1 MKQGSTEQGGKSGY
15 KLATLSNVASSPET
29 VRFAPKSKGSANY
42 WQAEGRLF
50 KFTRG
55 KRTNG
60 ATVKEDADYSC
71 RISFGNRREQFQLHT
86 ANKAEAATK
95 AASIYRDVAGKG
107 WEDALRIHKPKAIPK
122 VEMLSPATVGSLI
135 SASMRLSSARRESLE
150 TYAKA
155 LRRIAVGVLG
165 ISGGKK
171 FDAFKGGR
179 AAWLEKIDAKPI
191 SELTPAAV
199 LAWRNKYMKAA
210 RTPEERGRAAVTVNS
225 LVRNAKALLS
235 KKVRAFIEQEMQLPS
250 PLFFEGVSAEPEP
263 SLRYRSKIDAG
274 SILQAAQSE
283 LAAQDTEAFKL
294 LLLTLVCGLRRSE
307 ADTLMWNQ
315 FDFGKRLLVIEDTE
329 HKRLK
334 SKDSAGEI
342 DLDPELCALFQGF
355 MAKAKSQ
362 FVLEPS
368 KRIRVATMQE
378 RETRGYRCEP
388 THRSLLA
395 WLRQQGVNGIRPM
408 HTLRKEIGAVIAS
421 RDGIWKAS
429 RYLRHSDIRITSKL
443 YADKKIPVTAGLG
456 GLLAP
461 AVDNVVAA
469 EFGARSAAGAD
480 TLVGGKK
487 KGSTQSAP
495 I

>member
-1 MKQGSTEQGGKSGY
+1 MKQESTKQGRKSGY
-15 KLATLSNVASSPET
+15 KLATLSNAANSSEK

-71 RISFGNRREQFQLHT
+71 RLSFGNRREQFQLHT
-86 ANKAEAATK
+86 ANKAEAANK

-107 WEDALRIHKPKAIPK
+107 WEEALRIHKPKAIPK
-122 VEMLSPATVGSLI
+122 SESLPPATVGGLI
-135 SASMRLSSARRESLE
+135 AASMRLSSARPESLE
-150 TYAKA
+150 AYAKA
-155 LRRIAVGVLG
+155 LRRIAAGVFE
-165 ISGGKK
+165 ITDGKK

-179 AAWLEKIDAKPI
+179 AEWLEKIDTKPLAH
-191 SELTPAAV
+191 LTPSAV
-199 LAWRNKYMKAA
+199 LAWRNKFMKAA
-210 RTPEERGRAAVTVNS
+210 RTPEARGRAAVTVNS
-225 LVRNAKALLS
+225 LLRNAKALLS
-235 KKVRAFIEQEMQLPS
+235 KKVRPFIEQEMQLPS
-250 PLFFEGVSAEPEP
+250 PLFFEGVCTEPEP
-263 SLRYRSKIDAG
+263 SLRYRSKIDAEA
-274 SILQAAQSE
+274 ILRAAQSE
-283 LAAQDTEAFKL
+283 LETQDTEAFKL

-307 ADTLMWNQ
+307 ADTLMWSQ
-315 FDFGKRLLVIEDTE
+315 FDFGKRVLVIEDTE

-342 DLDPELCALFQGF
+342 DLEPELCALFQCY
-355 MAKAKSQ
+355 MAKGQSR

-368 KRIRVATMQE
+368 GHNRVATMQE
-378 RETRGYRCEP
+378 RGTRGYRCEP
-388 THRSLLA
+388 THKSLLT
-395 WLRQQGVNGIRPM
+395 WLRQHGVNGIRPI

-456 GLLAP
+456 ALL
-461 AVDNVVAA
+461 
-469 EFGARSAAGAD
+469 
-480 TLVGGKK
+480 
-487 KGSTQSAP
+487 GSPLKITNGSGSR
-495 I
+495 